1 MGRPPRPELR
11 AALLEAARIEF
22 ARRGLERA
30 RVEDIARRAGASKG
44 AFYLHFASKEQA
56 FEEIL
61 QRFMGAVE
69 EQARRREDAEL
80 AFRTAHAR
88 RAPADL
94 RPLQMEFDCRVDV
107 EILET
112 LWRNRQLLAIID
124 GAGGE
129 KYHRMVNE
137 FRRRMHGLVASRMA
151 EKRAAGWIRRDLDPS
166 LLGDI
171 LVGTY
176 EGFARRALHVKER
189 PDLDAWL
196 RSFTSV
202 LYEGALAPP
211 APDQAG
217 RSRPAPRSRGRAPA
231 RRRRAAG
238 SD

>member
-1 MGRPPRPELR
+1 MGRTARPELR
-11 AALLEAARIEF
+11 EALLEAARIEF

-61 QRFMGAVE
+61 QRFMGALE
-69 EQARRREDAEL
+69 DQAQRREDAEL

-88 RAPADL
+88 RAPEDL
-94 RPLQMEFDCRVDV
+94 RPLQVEFDCKVDL
-107 EILET
+107 ELLET
-112 LWRNRQLLAIID
+112 LWRNRQLLAVID

-151 EKRAAGWIRRDLDPS
+151 EKQAAGWIRRDLDPS

-176 EGFARRALHVKER
+176 EGFARRVLDTKER

-196 RSFTSV
+196 RSFTGV
-202 LYEGALAPP
+202 LYEGVLAPP
-211 APDQAG
+211 EPTSAG
-217 RSRPAPRSRGRAPA
+217 RSRPPPRPRRRAPA
-231 RRRRAAG
+231 RRRAG
-238 SD
+238 ND